1 MRNIFQ
7 VFCKF
12 WGNLKSMDTYTI
24 LGANGNI
31 AKVISSELGSK
42 GLHIRQVSRSPK
54 AINTTDELVS
64 ADLTSADEVMNAVS
78 GSVVVFLCAG
88 INYSVADWRRDW
100 PKIMRNTLDACIA
113 CGAKLVFFD
122 NMYALDPS
130 HVGHL
135 TEETPMNPKSEKG
148 KVRKQILEMLWT
160 EVKGGK
166 LTALVARA
174 GDFYGP
180 GANNSFLN
188 ELVINKMKAG
198 KSPQWLYAGDKK
210 HSFTY
215 IPDAGKATAFL
226 ALQTDSWNQTWN
238 LPTDSSY
245 PSGQEITAILNQ
257 HMGTNKKL
265 QVMPAWLVAV
275 LGLFIPVLKEVKE
288 LKYQTAEDYCLDSS
302 KIEKAYGLKATPI
315 SVGLKA
321 CV

>member
-1 MRNIFQ
+1 
-7 VFCKF
+7 
-12 WGNLKSMDTYTI
+12 MDLYTI

-31 AKVISSELGSK
+31 AKVISTELGSK
-42 GLHIRQVSRSPK
+42 GLKIRQVSRNPK
-54 AINTTDELVS
+54 AVNTTDELVS
-64 ADLTSADEVMNAVS
+64 ADLTDSIQVLNAVS
-78 GSVVVFLCAG
+78 GSDLVFLLAG
-88 INYSVADWRRDW
+88 IKYSVPDWQRDW

-113 CGAKLVFFD
+113 TGAKLVFFD

-130 HVGHL
+130 QIGHL
-135 TEETPMNPKSEKG
+135 TEETPLNPTSEKG
-148 KVRKQILEMLWT
+148 KVRKQILEMLWA
-160 EVKGGK
+160 EVESGR

-180 GANNSFLN
+180 GASNSFLN

-198 KSPQWLYAGDKK
+198 KTPQWLYAGDKK

-238 LPTDSSY
+238 LPTDPSY

-257 HMGTNKKL
+257 HLGTNKKL
-265 QVMPAWLVAV
+265 QVMPSWLVAT

-288 LKYQTAEDYCLDSS
+288 LRYQTAEDYCLDSS

-321 CV
+321 CI